1 MLTIRSV
8 FSNDLTMAPKSEDVE
23 VISFRV
29 TKDVLKQFDRIAEME
44 RRPRASMIRAM
55 MENSIN
61 AITIV
66 TRNLEWQVKFMAELE
81 GKHPDSPQL
90 EYRRGQLHATKS
102 LLATFF
108 GERTKDRILQSV
120 REKTGLPIPHII
132 PLDPDGNRYGWD
144 SDAG

>member
-1 MLTIRSV
+1 MP
-8 FSNDLTMAPKSEDVE
+8 PKAEDVE

-29 TKDVLKQFDRIAEME
+29 PKDVLERFDRIAEME
-44 RRPRASMIRAM
+44 RRPRAGMIRAM

-61 AITIV
+61 AVTIV
-66 TRNLEWQVKFMAELE
+66 TRNLEWQVKMMADLE
-81 GKHPDSPQL
+81 AKYPDSPQL
-90 EYRRGQLHATKS
+90 EYRRGQLHAAKA

-108 GERTKDRILQSV
+108 GERTKDRILQTV
-120 REKTGLPIPHII
+120 REKTGLPIPHIV

>member
-1 MLTIRSV
+1 
-8 FSNDLTMAPKSEDVE
+8 MAPRNEDVE

-29 TKDVLKQFDRIAEME
+29 PRDVLEKFDRLAEME
-44 RRPRASMIRAM
+44 RRPRAGMIRAM

-66 TRNLEWQVKFMAELE
+66 TRNLEWQVKTMAELE
-81 GKHPDSPQL
+81 AKSPDSPQL
-90 EYRRGQLHATKS
+90 EYRRGQLHATKY

-108 GERTKDRILQSV
+108 GERTKDLILQKV
-120 REKTGLPIPHII
+120 REQTGLPIPHII
-132 PLDPDGNRYGWD
+132 PLDRDGNRHGFD

>member
-1 MLTIRSV
+1 MP
-8 FSNDLTMAPKSEDVE
+8 PKAEDVE

-29 TKDVLKQFDRIAEME
+29 PKDVLEKFDRIAEME
-44 RRPRASMIRAM
+44 RRARAGMIRAM

-66 TRNLEWQVKFMAELE
+66 TRNLEWQVKMMADLE
-81 GKHPDSPQL
+81 AKYPDSPQV
-90 EYRRGQLHATKS
+90 EYRRGQLHATKA

-108 GERTKDRILQSV
+108 GERTKDRILQTV
-120 REKTGLPIPHII
+120 REKTGLPIPHIV
-132 PLDPDGNRYGWD
+132 PLDPHGNRYGWD